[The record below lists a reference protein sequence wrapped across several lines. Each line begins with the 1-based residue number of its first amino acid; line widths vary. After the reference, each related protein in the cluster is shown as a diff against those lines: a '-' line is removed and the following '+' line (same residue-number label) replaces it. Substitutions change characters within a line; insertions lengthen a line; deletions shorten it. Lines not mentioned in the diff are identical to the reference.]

1 MKWCES
7 FARVCMGCGIDF
19 MHEQNA
25 LWYRWPNKW
34 DPANFNQRAALK
46 NKPELSWKRLEE
58 WARKEFDIRLMSGF

>member
-1 MKWCES
+1 
-7 FARVCMGCGIDF
+7 